1 MDSSEGYGFGTPAH
15 MLHRTTDPET
25 SKAAAETVDS
35 AKKQMK
41 VFEAIRS
48 FGEAG
53 CISDDLMDFFGF
65 EDQRED
71 SVAYSGITGCYAP
84 LERKF
89 YIERPGNVRKG
100 HRFNKDQL
108 VMYAL
113 PDEERERRQRLRD
126 AGLAQGM
133 DWFDVELLFRW
144 HAANEQLNEAKLLEQ
159 ELRSSVIGRLFSDV
173 GYGQFCIPIPQCGGQ
188 DPSEHFGL
196 VAVLRPKSTQ
206 LRIEKMSER
215 RLRSLQEEAV
225 VADLEQPVFD
235 NGR

>member
-25 SKAAAETVDS
+25 SKDAAETVDS

-53 CISDDLMDFFGF
+53 CISDDLLDFFGF
-65 EDQRED
+65 EDQRDEAI
-71 SVAYSGITGCYAP
+71 AYSGITGCYAP

-89 YIERPGNVRKG
+89 YIERRGEQRRG
-100 HRFNKDQL
+100 HRFGRFQE
-108 VMYAL
+108 VMHAL
-113 PDEERERRQRLRD
+113 SDEERERRQQLRD
-126 AGLAQGM
+126 ASLKQGM
-133 DWFDVELLFRW
+133 SSDDIWFLFEW
-144 HAANEQLNEAKLLEQ
+144 WKAHAALEQ
-159 ELRSSVIGRLFSDV
+159 AQALEKQMRDTVVSRLFSSA
-173 GYGQFCIPIPQCGGQ
+173 GYGRFRIPVPPFDNGFELIANLTA
-188 DPSEHFGL
+188 S
-196 VAVLRPKSTQ
+196 STS
-206 LRIEKMSER
+206 LKIEKMSER

>member
-15 MLHRTTDPET
+15 MRHRTTDPET
-25 SKAAAETVDS
+25 SKDAAETVDS
-35 AKKQMK
+35 AKQQMK
-41 VFEAIRS
+41 VFEAIRH
-48 FGEAG
+48 FGEDG

-71 SVAYSGITGCYAP
+71 SIAYSGITGCYAP

-100 HRFNKDQL
+100 HRFNKNQL

-126 AGLAQGM
+126 ASLKQGM
-133 DWFDVELLFRW
+133 SSDDIWFLFEW
-144 HAANEQLNEAKLLEQ
+144 WKAHAALKQAQALEKQ
-159 ELRSSVIGRLFSDV
+159 MRDTVVSRLFSSA
-173 GYGQFCIPIPQCGGQ
+173 GYGRFCIPVPPFDNGFELIANLT
-188 DPSEHFGL
+188 PS
-196 VAVLRPKSTQ
+196 STS
-206 LRIEKMSER
+206 LKIEKMSER
-215 RLRSLQEEAV
+215 RLRSLQEQAV

>member
-15 MLHRTTDPET
+15 MRHRTTDPKT
-25 SKAAAETVDS
+25 SKDAAETVDS
-35 AKKQMK
+35 AKQQMK
-41 VFEAIRS
+41 VFEAIRH
-48 FGEAG
+48 FGEDG

-71 SVAYSGITGCYAP
+71 SIAYSGITGCYAP

-100 HRFNKDQL
+100 HRFNKNQL

-126 AGLAQGM
+126 AGLAQRM
-133 DWFDVELLFRW
+133 DWADVELLFKW
-144 HAANEQLNEAKLLEQ
+144 YEANNALNKARALEQ
-159 ELRSSVIGRLFSDV
+159 ELRSSVVSSLFSDA
-173 GYGQFCIPIPQCGGQ
+173 GYGQFCIPIPRSGDQSPL
-188 DPSEHFGL
+188 DHFGL
-196 VAVLRPKSTQ
+196 VAIIRPKSTH
-206 LRIEKMSER
+206 LKIEKMSER
-215 RLRSLQEEAV
+215 RLRSLQEQAV